1 MFSEYCEEPFT
12 CVPRLRLCVQID
24 RDVLPSIEPVKII
37 YPDGQ
42 VVISP
47 DLSSRKTQAHASY
60 INSCTGLSLSRP
72 QVKDLLERMSLRVE
86 LSPGD
91 TDTLDVT
98 IPPTRSD
105 ILHECDIMEDA
116 AIAYGFN
123 NLPDVFPAT
132 STVAQPLAVSKLSD
146 IIRHEWAYA
155 GWVEVLPLILVCI
168 PHSLAPPPPPNELS
182 LSCPVRV
189 RAAVLPRRKLF
200 LAPDNRRRPNGNQD
214 REPENARVPS
224 SAHVAPAGPA
234 QDDPGEPVA
243 RTAAA
248 HLRDVRRR
256 VQGRRARAPGAQ
268 RAACRRRVVQQD
280 GRVRDRAWLA

>member
-1 MFSEYCEEPFT
+1 M
-12 CVPRLRLCVQID
+12 
-24 RDVLPSIEPVKII
+24 
-37 YPDGQ
+37 
-42 VVISP
+42 
-47 DLSSRKTQAHASY
+47 
-60 INSCTGLSLSRP
+60 
-72 QVKDLLERMSLRVE
+72 RVD

-168 PHSLAPPPPPNELS
+168 PHSLAPPPPPNDLS

-256 VQGRRARAPGAQ
+256 VQRRRARAPGAQ
-268 RAACRRRVVQQD
+268 RAACCRRVVQQD
-280 GRVRDRAWLA
+280 GRV